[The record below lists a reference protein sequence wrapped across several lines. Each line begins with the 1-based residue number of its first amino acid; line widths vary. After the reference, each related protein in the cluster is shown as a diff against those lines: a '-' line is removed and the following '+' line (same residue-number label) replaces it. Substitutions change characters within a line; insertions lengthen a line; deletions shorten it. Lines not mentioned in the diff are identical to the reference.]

1 MWDLFLFVR
10 DIASYADDNTP
21 HDTNKNLDTVLKDL
35 EQGSDTLLKW
45 FTDDRLRPNPEK
57 FHLLVSTNEKILLN
71 VVEIEISNSKREKI
85 LGIKIDYKLM
95 YLIAI

>member
-21 HDTNKNLDTVLKDL
+21 HDTNKNLETVLKDL

-45 FTDDRLRPNPEK
+45 FTDDRLRANSEK

-71 VVEIEISNSKREKI
+71 VGEIEISNSKREKI